1 MILFNGFNFALEF
14 QLFGKHPKV
23 LGTRATSQAGNC
35 KRTRLASFLLWVV
48 CLFASHQ
55 AFASV
60 SCTGFPVTDTFTFPS
75 PISVPRDRNTIGV
88 PLTEWVAG
96 PANAAWW
103 NCALSELN
111 DRSGVRLTAPLGT
124 TGSYYIESG
133 RYYTIFNTSKPGVG
147 LVMRANI
154 HLGDS
159 GWQYGNNVARDQWW
173 DIVASSTP
181 ANVENGGQIFMRLI
195 MTGPISAGTLS
206 SFTALHANIQTTN
219 AVSGVGTK
227 DFIFNPT
234 SFTTPS
240 CTAEG
245 TNVTLPTVNKRDFG
259 SNITLG
265 ITPFQFTL
273 RNCPA
278 GMDSITYQVSP
289 MSPIITAGD
298 GTFANGTGTDMA
310 QGVGFRITDGGNIAP
325 VVLDSG
331 IYTLSN
337 YDKVSGNSALSIPM
351 NVSYFR
357 TDAAQNVIPGRVQGA
372 LQLTVW
378 YK

>member
-1 MILFNGFNFALEF
+1 MNLFNGFNSALEF
-14 QLFGKHPKV
+14 HLFGKHLKGQGVKPAS
-23 LGTRATSQAGNC
+23 RAGSC
-35 KRTRLASFLLWVV
+35 KRTRLASYLLWVV
-48 CLFASHQ
+48 CLFTSHQ
-55 AFASV
+55 AFATV
-60 SCTGFPVTDTFTFPS
+60 SCTGFPVTDTYNFPS
-75 PISVPRDRNTIGV
+75 PISVPRDRDAIGV

-96 PANAAWW
+96 PSNAAWW
-103 NCALSELN
+103 NCATTQN
-111 DRSGVRLTAPLGT
+111 GDRTGVRLTAQVGLGQ
-124 TGSYYIESG
+124 G
-133 RYYTIFNTSKPGVG
+133 YYTDAKGFYTIHNTSKPGVG
-147 LVMRANI
+147 LLIRASVY
-154 HLGDS
+154 LGDG
-159 GWQYGNNVARDQWW
+159 GWIRDNDIQLETYW
-173 DIVASSTP
+173 DVISRTTPSSFG
-181 ANVENGGQIFMRLI
+181 EGGQVFMRLI
-195 MTGPISAGTLS
+195 KTGPISAGTLS
-206 SFTALHANIQTTN
+206 SFSALKANVQATN
-219 AVSGVGTK
+219 SVSGIGTK
-227 DFIFNPT
+227 DFIVNTT
-234 SFTTPS
+234 SFITTS

-245 TNVTLPTVNKRDFG
+245 ANVTLPTVNKSEFG
-259 SNITLG
+259 SDTIVG

-289 MSPIITAGD
+289 MSPIITAAD

-337 YDKVSGNSALSIPM
+337 YDTVSGNSVLSIPM

-357 TDAAQNVIPGRVQGA
+357 TDAAQNVTPGRVQGA